1 MDMKISKRDAALL
14 IALAGILLAVCAY
27 KFIYMS
33 YMEKADAIEAE
44 SQVLQER
51 VNHLQE
57 MANQKEF
64 YLTEIERFHTEI
76 ETSFKPFPADVRDE
90 DIIMMVVNMQNTSPW
105 EAVSTVSLGGAEER
119 YVMGQAAAEAAAAE
133 AATAA
138 ATAPTATTDT
148 AATDVATTDPAAVT
162 ATEATVA
169 PAVPVASEPAKI
181 LYTRPAGISYQ
192 TDYNGFLTGLAQV
205 LTSTDRRTID
215 KVTATYDSNTGILA
229 VATTIN
235 MYYLTGTDKEYVAPS
250 IPYVMQGT
258 DNIFGTISLV
268 NEDGEEDTDAEEAD
282 ED

>member
-33 YMEKADAIEAE
+33 YMEKADAIEVE

-57 MANQKEF
+57 LANQKEF
-64 YLTEIERFHTEI
+64 YLAEIERFHTEI

-105 EAVSTVSLGGAEER
+105 EAVSTVSLGGSEER
-119 YVMGQAAAEAAAAE
+119 YVMGQAAAEAAAA

-138 ATAPTATTDT
+138 AATTATTDA
-148 AATDVATTDPAAVT
+148 AATDAATTDPAAAT
-162 ATEATVA
+162 ATEATAA
-169 PAVPVASEPAKI
+169 PVVPVASEPAKI

-215 KVTATYDSNTGILA
+215 KVTATYDSNTGVLA

-268 NEDGEEDTDAEEAD
+268 NKDGEEDTEAEEAD